1 MGQYQPIS
9 VRVIGVSNDHVC
21 PKAEG
26 TFTCKSY
33 KEGKMLS
40 KTTFPKKN
48 IILNNFWFLIW
59 KIEEIW
65 IEHEKMKFNHLII
78 LVKLADCSSKS
89 SEAWLHIAIKGQQKS
104 NLIFNW

>member
-40 KTTFPKKN
+40 KIKKKKKN

-78 LVKLADCSSKS
+78 LVKLADCSSKMLRS
-89 SEAWLHIAIKGQQKS
+89 LVTYSDQRSTEE
-104 NLIFNW
+104 